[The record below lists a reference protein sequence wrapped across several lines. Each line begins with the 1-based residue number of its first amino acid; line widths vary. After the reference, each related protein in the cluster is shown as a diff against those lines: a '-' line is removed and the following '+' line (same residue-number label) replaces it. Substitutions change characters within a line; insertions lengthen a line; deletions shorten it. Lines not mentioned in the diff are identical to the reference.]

1 MELYRPDKYNVYIG
15 GGKTRALCTVWNEP
29 QAIFNRS
36 EEIRENVSI
45 LGTLYSKKGMNV
57 MLRNLALN
65 PTIRQLYLWGNG
77 TLSNTQFGTSGSSL
91 LRALWKEGIDEHGT
105 IPGTDFTFE
114 QEIDRSVIE
123 QIRTNVELKDVS
135 DKSIDDLEE
144 IFEEADATPAAYMDP
159 KQFEEPV
166 AVPIEQ
172 FPSEMVGWLVREPTI
187 ARAWAR
193 VVERIMRYGVTKKTQ
208 YGSGQREL
216 MGVTWVVTNEDP
228 FEPDLS
234 LFDNWPKGLRETISA
249 TKESLE
255 EYADTITSPEAPE
268 GVAYTYGN
276 RLMRYPNGDGY
287 IDQIADVIIKQLQNS
302 PDTRRATATTMVP
315 PIDWNNSQP
324 PCVTQVQ
331 ALQASGAVH
340 LLVTVRSHDI
350 FKSAIANAFG
360 LRRLQHRIA
369 GETGF
374 ELGALQITSQSAH
387 IYEEDWEEAKKAARC
402 LFWER
407 DPELTFV
414 PELHA
419 DPRGNVVISITGEQL
434 EALVQGP
441 TGDEL
446 ITLTGNTAKELS
458 KRIAQL
464 ELISRSDH
472 LVDIA
477 MELQKAEI
485 ALTQG
490 ATFRQD
496 QPLQF

>member
-1 MELYRPDKYNVYIG
+1 MELYRPDKYNVHIG

-45 LGTLYSKKGMNV
+45 LGTLYSKKGINV
-57 MLRNLALN
+57 ILRNLALN
-65 PTIRQLYLWGNG
+65 PTIRHIYLWGNG

-105 IPGTDFTFE
+105 IPGTDFTLE

-144 IFEEADATPAAYMDP
+144 IFEEADAASTAYMDP
-159 KQFEEPV
+159 QQFEEPIT
-166 AVPIEQ
+166 APIEQ

-187 ARAWAR
+187 AHAWAR
-193 VVERIMRYGVTKKTQ
+193 VVERIMRYGVTKTTQ
-208 YGSGQREL
+208 YGSKQREL
-216 MGVTWVVTNEDP
+216 IGVTWVATNEDP
-228 FEPDLS
+228 INFDLS
-234 LFDNWPKGLRETISA
+234 LFNDWPEGLRNTIGA
-249 TKESLE
+249 TQSGIE
-255 EYADTITSPEAPE
+255 EYVGTITSPYTPG

-276 RLMRYPNGDGY
+276 RLMRYPKSDGY
-287 IDQIADVIIKQLQNS
+287 IDQVQDVIIKQLHAS
-302 PDTRRATATTMVP
+302 PDTRRAVATTMVP
-315 PIDWNNSQP
+315 PTDWDNTQP
-324 PCVTQVQ
+324 PCVTQIQ
-331 ALQASGAVH
+331 ALQENGRVH

-350 FKSAIANAFG
+350 FKGSLSNAFG
-360 LRRLQHRIA
+360 LRRLQQRIA
-369 GETGF
+369 NETGF

-387 IYEEDWEEAKKAARC
+387 IYEEDWEEAKKVARC

-407 DPELTFV
+407 EPELTFV

-419 DPRGNVVISITGEQL
+419 DPRGNMVITVAKGSLEVVLQS
-434 EALVQGP
+434 P

-446 ITLTGNTAKELS
+446 YTLTGVTAKELA
-458 KRIAQL
+458 KKIAQL
-464 ELISRSDH
+464 ELISRIDH

-485 ALTQG
+485 ALTRG
-490 ATFRQD
+490 IAFKQD
-496 QPLQF
+496 QPLVF